1 MPRPTAR
8 QYDRAEWMNKLCAE
22 LVKGKSLWKACEAHA
37 GAPDPATVLKWV
49 AEDPE
54 GLGQQYAH
62 ARELGYRL
70 LADEIE
76 QLASETHTYTLVP
89 EVDADGKQ
97 IYDEHGEPKSRRVL
111 VPLSSDVIAHKR
123 LQIDTRKWMLSKMLP
138 KVYGEKILNEHTGKD
153 GAPIAVAQAVN
164 FKALSDKELEAMQA
178 MLAKAV
184 KPAGDDVVDVEVK
197 ELKP

>member
-1 MPRPTAR
+1 MA
-8 QYDRAEWMNKLCAE
+8 KLCDE
-22 LVKGKSLWKACEAHA
+22 LRRGKSLWKACEAHP
-37 GAPDPATVLKWV
+37 GAPDPSTILKWV
-49 AEDPE
+49 EEDPE

-89 EVDADGKQ
+89 EVDADGKPV
-97 IYDEHGEPKSRRVL
+97 YDEQGEPKTRKVL

-138 KVYGEKILNEHTGKD
+138 KVYGDKILNEHTGKD

-178 MLAKAV
+178 MLATAV
-184 KPAGDDVVDVEVK
+184 KTNQDVVDVEVK
-197 ELKP
+197 EVKP